1 MLRAINYCGLRV
13 EYEFVKKDIK
23 NINIRITPDGSI
35 SVSAPS
41 QMPEKKVDSF
51 VEEKAEWIF
60 RKMADVEKRRENMP
74 DDSMYDGKKLFFM
87 GREYTIRIT
96 SGKKFEVEIAG
107 DEIIISSR
115 YGDENLK
122 AKYIGW
128 LTEKAMPVF
137 EESLDDMLKLVS
149 DYEIER
155 PEIYIRNM
163 KSRWGSCNNQK
174 NRIGLNV
181 QLIKA
186 DRKCIDQVVLHEL
199 VHFIHY
205 DHSSKFYALLGE
217 LMPDWKERKEMLE
230 KNYNDGI
237 R

>member
-87 GREYTIRIT
+87 GREYTLRIT

-149 DYEIER
+149 DYEI
-155 PEIYIRNM
+155 
-163 KSRWGSCNNQK
+163 
-174 NRIGLNV
+174 
-181 QLIKA
+181 
-186 DRKCIDQVVLHEL
+186 
-199 VHFIHY
+199 
-205 DHSSKFYALLGE
+205 
-217 LMPDWKERKEMLE
+217 
-230 KNYNDGI
+230 
-237 R
+237 